1 MADTPEKL
9 GCSPDGQISSSTNTS
24 SSVESGTNSVKSS
37 AKKYDL
43 GVLFVHGIGKQKA
56 GDTFKGMY
64 EPIKEE
70 FISQNISFREVRK
83 NKLSAKVVVV
93 EGVQSKNIFFKESHW
108 NNSGASRNKST
119 KGVLEKIGIWILGVI
134 QCALLGIYFL
144 GVALLARF
152 LNKKIVTFASA
163 ASISIVLMSFSRN
176 DFGVIKNLLE
186 TPTMESGIRNIFLLT
201 MGLIFLAFP
210 AILWNRP
217 IQVFKRAPILAS
229 MTLGFILL
237 LIWLYIV
244 NFNIFECVSKIIAV
258 LLVIAT
264 IALCIWKKDE
274 ISNYWNQINDSADYI
289 STGKDIKYIQR
300 VERDINYLSKR
311 CDRVIIFA
319 HSMGEYL
326 SYASLERLI
335 TNLQNEKIHLVS
347 IGGGQGLVTLMGKLK
362 VADGKKVSPGKS
374 FASYCGTAALVAIL
388 LFVAAFSLVGFS
400 IDMWQICSVLIS
412 GDNIVDFI
420 NSPMRNK
427 SVLNT
432 TEWWLLNFGLHFFLI
447 MLLFALEIDNIH
459 FVTIK
464 YFNLQGF
471 EFYRYS
477 HLWDPVG
484 SPAGFFY
491 GDRVVRS
498 ITPSGLL
505 GHTIRTYFDSVGQTT
520 GVSESAQYIRIRSL
534 QHIMSLAFD
543 NPRYL
548 LKKYSPNVYLSLFEL
563 LTGEFISLYF
573 FAGYRD
579 VLYIVL
585 GSVMVLIPNLFG
597 ISFKSWVL
605 KAASV
610 FREYDNHR
618 SLMVA
623 DLIIGVLF
631 STTVTFLTLLVFD
644 AMYQ

>member
-1 MADTPEKL
+1 M
-9 GCSPDGQISSSTNTS
+9 I
-24 SSVESGTNSVKSS
+24 
-37 AKKYDL
+37 
-43 GVLFVHGIGKQKA
+43 
-56 GDTFKGMY
+56 
-64 EPIKEE
+64 
-70 FISQNISFREVRK
+70 
-83 NKLSAKVVVV
+83 
-93 EGVQSKNIFFKESHW
+93 
-108 NNSGASRNKST
+108 
-119 KGVLEKIGIWILGVI
+119 
-134 QCALLGIYFL
+134 
-144 GVALLARF
+144 
-152 LNKKIVTFASA
+152 
-163 ASISIVLMSFSRN
+163 
-176 DFGVIKNLLE
+176 
-186 TPTMESGIRNIFLLT
+186 
-201 MGLIFLAFP
+201 
-210 AILWNRP
+210 
-217 IQVFKRAPILAS
+217 
-229 MTLGFILL
+229 LGFILL

-244 NFNIFECVSKIIAV
+244 NFNIFEYVFKIIVALLATAV
-258 LLVIAT
+258 
-264 IALCIWKKDE
+264 IALCIWKNGE

-289 STGKDIKYIQR
+289 STGKDVQYIKR
-300 VERDINYLSKR
+300 VERDINNLSKR
-311 CDRVIIFA
+311 CDRVIVFA

-326 SYASLERLI
+326 SYASIERLI
-335 TNLQNEKIHLVS
+335 ASLQNEKIHLVG

-362 VADGKKVSPGKS
+362 VADEKKNISPGKS
-374 FASYCGTAALVAIL
+374 FASYCMAAILVTIL
-388 LFVAAFSLVGFS
+388 LFIAVFSLVGFS
-400 IDMWQICSVLIS
+400 IDMWQLCSVLIS

-432 TEWWLLNFGLHFFLI
+432 TEWWLLNFGLHFSLI

-484 SPAGFFY
+484 SLAGFFY

-505 GHTIRTYFDSVGQTT
+505 GHTIRTYFDSVGQTA

-563 LTGEFISLYF
+563 LTGEFLSLYF

-579 VLYIVL
+579 ALYIVL

-605 KAASV
+605 KAVSV
-610 FREYDNHR
+610 FREHDNHR
-618 SLMVA
+618 LLVVA
-623 DLIIGVLF
+623 DLIGGILI
-631 STTVTFLTLLVFD
+631 SASVTFLTLLVFD